1 MKRSSRNL
9 SGAYKT
15 EVRTMILHG
24 PSHAKAESTSAGP
37 AVATCVSQR
46 NYSLLEMM
54 RMAC

>member
-1 MKRSSRNL
+1 
-9 SGAYKT
+9 
-15 EVRTMILHG
+15 MILHG
-24 PSHAKAESTSAGP
+24 PLHAKAESTSAGP